1 MKVNV
6 EIDISPEE
14 LRKFIG
20 LPNVEALQSEFVKLA
35 GQYLENAVKQND
47 VARVVSPLLSAAIQP
62 WANYQRWLTEVMT
75 GKADSPRTGAS
86 DGKGFDAKT

>member
-6 EIDISPEE
+6 EIDISPDE

-47 VARVVSPLLSAAIQP
+47 VGRVVSPLLSAAIQP
-62 WANYQRWLTEVMT
+62 WANYQRWLSELMT
-75 GKADSPRTGAS
+75 GKADPPRTSSG
-86 DGKGFDAKT
+86 DAKP